1 MPRIGAL
8 PMLDVAVGRGRA
20 GPGAGADTTKLAASP
35 EGRPAIAGSSIVVR
49 IDDAARKARHP
60 ASFRFA
66 D

>member
-1 MPRIGAL
+1 MSPSDA
-8 PMLDVAVGRGRA
+8 A
-20 GPGAGADTTKLAASP
+20 GPGADTTKLAASP
-35 EGRPAIAGSSIVVR
+35 TGCPAIARSSIVVR

>member
-1 MPRIGAL
+1 MSPAD
-8 PMLDVAVGRGRA
+8 PA
-20 GPGAGADTTKLAASP
+20 GPAAGADTTKRGASP
-35 EGRPAIAGSSIVVR
+35 KGRPAAAESSIVVR

>member
-1 MPRIGAL
+1 MSPSDA
-8 PMLDVAVGRGRA
+8 A

-35 EGRPAIAGSSIVVR
+35 EGRPAIARSSIVVC

>member
-1 MPRIGAL
+1 MHACQASAHCRCLMSPSDA
-8 PMLDVAVGRGRA
+8 A
-20 GPGAGADTTKLAASP
+20 GPGADTTKLAASP
-35 EGRPAIAGSSIVVR
+35 EGRPAIARSSIVVR